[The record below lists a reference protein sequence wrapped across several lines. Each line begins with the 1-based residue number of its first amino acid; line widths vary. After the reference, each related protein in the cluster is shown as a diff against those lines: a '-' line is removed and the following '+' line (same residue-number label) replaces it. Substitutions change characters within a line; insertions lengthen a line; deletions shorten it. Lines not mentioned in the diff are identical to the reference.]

1 MEPGCPLRMTTIAC
15 RYQGELRCLAVHGP
29 SGCELHTDAPA
40 DNQGRGEAF
49 SPTDL
54 VATALATCILT
65 IMGITAERHGI
76 NLQGCEARV
85 EKTMSSSGVRRIAA
99 LTVWISLPPD
109 LEESDRQLLRR
120 AGEGCPVKRSLEG
133 SVPMTLHWQ

>member
-1 MEPGCPLRMTTIAC
+1 MTTMTC
-15 RYQGELRCLAVHGP
+15 RYEGQLRCLAVHDP
-29 SGCELHTDAPA
+29 SAAELLTDAPL

-65 IMGITAERHGI
+65 IMGITAERHGLAI
-76 NLQGCEARV
+76 EGSEARV
-85 EKTMSSSGVRRIAA
+85 EKTMTGTGVRRIEQ
-99 LTVWISLPPD
+99 LTVWISLPAG
-109 LEESDRQLLRR
+109 LEAPQRDLLRR

-133 SVPMTLHWQ
+133 AVSMVLHWD